1 LTHFVLQL
9 DVDSETNAR
18 LDVIAEELDR
28 ISGLETVRRIGDV
41 HHVSLGVYDDV
52 AVERFVADVAAF
64 AKTLEPIAI
73 RLASIG
79 IFSGAKNV
87 LHLGLVVTEDLLLLH
102 RRFHDVLSAHAGSCR
117 DHYLPGA
124 WVPHVTLAVD
134 IEAAALEEAVAV
146 VRQIW
151 QPCDARLD
159 AIRFIRV
166 RPVETLYL
174 RALQ

>member
-1 LTHFVLQL
+1 MHFVLQL
-9 DVDSETNAR
+9 DVDAETNAR
-18 LDVIAEELDR
+18 LDVIAAELDR

-52 AVERFVADVAAF
+52 AVERFVTDVAAF
-64 AKTLEPIAI
+64 AETLEPIPV

-87 LHLGLVVTEDLLLLH
+87 LYLGPVVTEALLALH
-102 RRFHDVLSAHAGSCR
+102 RRFHDALSAHARPCWEY
-117 DHYLPGA
+117 YLPGA
-124 WVPHVTLAVD
+124 WVPHVTLAMD
-134 IEAAALEEAVAV
+134 IEAGALEEAVAV
-146 VRQIW
+146 VQQIW
-151 QPCDARLD
+151 QAGEARLD